1 MLNIRDLQ
9 CFVKV
14 YELKSFSRAADALD
28 TVQSQVSARV
38 QRLEQCMETPLFVR
52 LHRGVVPTAKGEVM
66 FQYAQRVLLEVA
78 AMESA
83 ARTRAA
89 TEKIGNR

>member
-28 TVQSQVSARV
+28 TAQSQVSARV
-38 QRLEQCMETPLFVR
+38 QRLEQSMETPLFVR

-66 FQYAQRVLLEVA
+66 FQYAQRVLLEIA
-78 AMESA
+78 AMENA
-83 ARTRAA
+83 TRKELAP
-89 TEKIGNR
+89 KC

>member
-1 MLNIRDLQ
+1 MLNIKDLQ

-38 QRLEQCMETPLFVR
+38 QRLEQSMATPLFVR

-66 FQYAQRVLLEVA
+66 FQYAQRVLMEVA
-78 AMESA
+78 AMEVLA
-83 ARTRAA
+83 KTPV
-89 TEKIGNR
+89 TPKC

>member
-38 QRLEQCMETPLFVR
+38 QRLEQAMETPLFVR

-83 ARTRAA
+83 ARTPA
-89 TEKIGNR
+89 TQKC

>member
-38 QRLEQCMETPLFVR
+38 QRLEQNMETPLFVR

-78 AMESA
+78 AMESVA
-83 ARTRAA
+83 KAEA
-89 TEKIGNR
+89 TPKC

>member
-1 MLNIRDLQ
+1 MLNVRDLQ

-28 TVQSQVSARV
+28 TAQSQVSARV
-38 QRLEQCMETPLFVR
+38 ARLETCMATPLFVR

-66 FQYAQRVLLEVA
+66 FQYAQRVLLEIA
-78 AMESA
+78 AMENA
-83 ARTRAA
+83 ARSEHTSR
-89 TEKIGNR
+89 

>member
-38 QRLEQCMETPLFVR
+38 QRLEQSMETALFVR

-78 AMESA
+78 AMESVA
-83 ARTRAA
+83 KKAPVAP
-89 TEKIGNR
+89 KC